1 MATTTEDNNDNDVA
15 VGSLPATFSD
25 RLFDGLGLNPAF
37 PLANGAATKTV
48 GTLSGG
54 STLVGFVADLGGAL
68 PVYAGSNTRIAA
80 ENSIPSVMSSSR

>member
-54 STLVGFVADLGGAL
+54 STLVGFVADLGGASPST
-68 PVYAGSNTRIAA
+68 PVQTRHKRYWPI
-80 ENSIPSVMSSSR
+80 RLFL

>member
-68 PVYAGSNTRIAA
+68 PVYAGSNTPQTVLAD
-80 ENSIPSVMSSSR
+80 SPFS